1 MEGKTA
7 QGFNQEIREKTKA
20 TDKEKLVSD
29 NGLSNHETEPG
40 HSRMDKL
47 FQNRQYEEHLKA
59 NRRASANKNENCHME
74 AVEDK
79 RETPLGIEETRS
91 THMDGEAVSG
101 IRKPLSSGR
110 KDHRPASHK

>member
-1 MEGKTA
+1 
-7 QGFNQEIREKTKA
+7 
-20 TDKEKLVSD
+20 
-29 NGLSNHETEPG
+29 
-40 HSRMDKL
+40 
-47 FQNRQYEEHLKA
+47 
-59 NRRASANKNENCHME
+59 ME

-79 RETPLGIEETRS
+79 RETHVGIEETRS

>member
-47 FQNRQYEEHLKA
+47 FQNR
-59 NRRASANKNENCHME
+59 
-74 AVEDK
+74 
-79 RETPLGIEETRS
+79 
-91 THMDGEAVSG
+91 
-101 IRKPLSSGR
+101 
-110 KDHRPASHK
+110 